1 MSTSMQDVGK
11 SIICLKNL
19 ENGANSF
26 NLSTNG
32 APKLISNAPDTWED
46 NRTEL
51 LTAFPKEEV
60 STNGQREIR
69 KNLGVYWK
77 KDEDIL
83 TFKPPPNLNT
93 QSRSTMKQMLS
104 HAARVYD
111 PLGAHSTV
119 YWPDETVVSALFGMK
134 PDSAERAREFQ
145 PFLDQDGLLRV
156 GARLRRS
163 TLPPESKHP
172 IILRHNHPTL
182 VAIRTGFW
190 IVRDRNATKKVIR
203 SCPVCRR
210 VDAQPYRL
218 RMVVLPADRVAETPP
233 FIHTG
238 VDFAG
243 PLFIRPD
250 VQGCDARA
258 NKAYVFRD
266 LSPAESDPEDS
277 IWEKLQRKF
286 NEERI
291 RWKFITPRAPW
302 CGGYWERLIQLLFM
316 ESDEIQFVFTQRNQQ
331 KLVYKGRCY
340 TLKRMNRNDKCW
352 ICASGTRGCPGKL
365 SFPKLETKLQA
376 HDTTQ

>member
-1 MSTSMQDVGK
+1 
-11 SIICLKNL
+11 
-19 ENGANSF
+19 
-26 NLSTNG
+26 
-32 APKLISNAPDTWED
+32 
-46 NRTEL
+46 L

-111 PLGAHSTV
+111 PLGSHSTV
-119 YWPDETVVSALFGMK
+119 YWPDETVVSALV
-134 PDSAERAREFQ
+134 DNN
-145 PFLDQDGLLRV
+145 QDGLLRV

-172 IILRHNHPTL
+172 IILRHNHPTQ

-250 VQGCDARA
+250 VQGRDARA
-258 NKAYVFRD
+258 NKAYV
-266 LSPAESDPEDS
+266 
-277 IWEKLQRKF
+277 
-286 NEERI
+286 
-291 RWKFITPRAPW
+291 
-302 CGGYWERLIQLLFM
+302 
-316 ESDEIQFVFTQRNQQ
+316 
-331 KLVYKGRCY
+331 
-340 TLKRMNRNDKCW
+340 
-352 ICASGTRGCPGKL
+352 
-365 SFPKLETKLQA
+365 
-376 HDTTQ
+376 